1 MADNRFVPPE
11 IATDII
17 EKNNNKFDV
26 SCEQFLALFT
36 IFVFTLVF
44 RSGRMGRLE

>member
-1 MADNRFVPPE
+1 MDLFHRRLRLSSLQ
-11 IATDII
+11 
-17 EKNNNKFDV
+17 KNNNKFEV

-44 RSGRMGRLE
+44 RNGRMGRLE